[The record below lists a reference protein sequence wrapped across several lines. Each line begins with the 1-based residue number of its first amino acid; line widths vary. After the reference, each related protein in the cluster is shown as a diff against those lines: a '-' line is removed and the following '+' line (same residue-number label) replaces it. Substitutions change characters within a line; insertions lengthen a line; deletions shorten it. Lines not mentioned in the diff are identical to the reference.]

1 MAGVSDSAPP
11 AYVLRDI
18 DTAEFGLRARL
29 RSAAVRNGFVLL
41 VGGSSVG
48 KTRSA
53 VEAIKEV
60 LADWWLIHPAGPAEV
75 AALAAA
81 PPSRTVVWLDEL
93 QRYLGGKKGLAAGT
107 IRALLNAPGPLVLVG
122 TLWPDQYSAYAALP
136 AAERDDRHARKREVL
151 DLADTVRI
159 GEEFSASE
167 QGRAREVGK
176 RDGRIAAALNTSGW
190 RLAQALA
197 AAPELVAHWDDAK
210 VAEPYA
216 WAVLTAALDAACL
229 GIHAPLAADLLRAVA
244 PGYLTSR
251 QRALAPA
258 DWFDNALA
266 YATRALRGAAA
277 ALDPVSAKMG
287 RVAGYTPADYL
298 VQHVTWERP
307 RTRIPAS
314 TWEALVAA
322 TLDRDDTLRLAG
334 SADCLLR
341 YSYAIPLYRRLY
353 DAGETAAGEWLV
365 QLLADRGDADGL
377 RALAEAGNGQAARWL
392 DLVTDR
398 DPGGVVGRLVD
409 SGNADGLRK
418 LAVGNRY
425 ATERLA
431 FLLAERGEIADLVQV
446 LEGRADDGD
455 RDARTQLFYLLL
467 EYRDFD
473 RLRAL
478 AADGF
483 IRGWDLISLVDLFV
497 DLGNQD
503 RLREL
508 VGDGHR
514 YATRELASLLHNR
527 ADRDGLR
534 ELTLTV
540 DYDDFEWLAGL
551 LEDLGDLD
559 GAAELRRINEL
570 RGWAYDKEAIEELAH
585 LLYSRA
591 DRGHLRKLALRVA
604 VHYADPEWLADLL
617 ADLGDLDGAADV
629 RQMKGGRRQGHWI
642 PSHPIGRRAPP
653 MTSGG
658 TGPTRQGPPERP
670 GSPR

>member
-341 YSYAIPLYRRLY
+341 YSMQSPSTVGYTTLARPRPVN
-353 DAGETAAGEWLV
+353 GWSSCWPTAATRTAYGPWPRQATGRPRDGWTWSQTVIRVASSDGWLTAGMPMACGNSPSATDTPPNDWRSYWPNAARSLILCRSWKAV
-365 QLLADRGDADGL
+365 LTTATATPARSCFISCWSTGTSTGFGHWP
-377 RALAEAGNGQAARWL
+377 RTVSSEAG
-392 DLVTDR
+392 
-398 DPGGVVGRLVD
+398 
-409 SGNADGLRK
+409 
-418 LAVGNRY
+418 
-425 ATERLA
+425 
-431 FLLAERGEIADLVQV
+431 I
-446 LEGRADDGD
+446 
-455 RDARTQLFYLLL
+455 
-467 EYRDFD
+467 
-473 RLRAL
+473 
-478 AADGF
+478 
-483 IRGWDLISLVDLFV
+483 
-497 DLGNQD
+497 
-503 RLREL
+503 
-508 VGDGHR
+508 
-514 YATRELASLLHNR
+514 
-527 ADRDGLR
+527 
-534 ELTLTV
+534 
-540 DYDDFEWLAGL
+540 
-551 LEDLGDLD
+551 
-559 GAAELRRINEL
+559 
-570 RGWAYDKEAIEELAH
+570 
-585 LLYSRA
+585 
-591 DRGHLRKLALRVA
+591 
-604 VHYADPEWLADLL
+604 
-617 ADLGDLDGAADV
+617 
-629 RQMKGGRRQGHWI
+629 
-642 PSHPIGRRAPP
+642 
-653 MTSGG
+653 
-658 TGPTRQGPPERP
+658 
-670 GSPR
+670 